1 MVCFTVGLIVQRL
14 VVASSFSTYARLGG
28 ASSVQS
34 VFKRASGSWFKGLY
48 SRVSGSG
55 GGGCLVAYP
64 KDPCTQIVYTLAPKY
79 QYRDYFKA

>member
-1 MVCFTVGLIVQRL
+1 MVCFTVGLIVQRF

-55 GGGCLVAYP
+55 GGV
-64 KDPCTQIVYTLAPKY
+64 
-79 QYRDYFKA
+79 